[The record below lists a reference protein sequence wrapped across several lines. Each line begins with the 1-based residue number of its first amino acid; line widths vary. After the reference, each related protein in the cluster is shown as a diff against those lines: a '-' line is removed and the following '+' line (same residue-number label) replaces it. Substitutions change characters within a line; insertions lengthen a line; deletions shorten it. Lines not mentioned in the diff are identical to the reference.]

1 MIRASKTA
9 PPGWVVMAAVGV
21 TVAIAAVVELL
32 FVDQRTLW
40 LDEVATVS
48 SSTRSWDSLAVLTSK
63 IDFVHWSYYAL
74 LHVWFDIVGYS
85 PFALRAVSAIAV
97 ALTAGVLVLIGQ
109 RLLDLA
115 TGLIAALVFL
125 AMPNVSLIA
134 ANGRSQALEMLCAAL
149 ASLLVIVAIDEAR
162 RRPSRSWVLVILWG
176 GYAVVSF
183 AGISLQLWF
192 VFVVAGHAVTV
203 LISVLSRRRARVRVM
218 ISAGVAIVVV
228 AAVTVPFALH
238 AMAQSSQIGWLKA
251 PTLTSA
257 AVTLLRDQSFNV
269 QLVQRDLRWII
280 VLAALSWTLVV
291 VGIVWAAVRRPS
303 VIAVAVPWQF
313 LPVVGL
319 FLISVAVVPTY
330 TDRYLAMCCPA
341 LALLVGTGVRALLHR
356 WLSVLAGVALVV
368 LLLGGVHGWQVVRW
382 GIPTTPDY
390 HLAATMIANERAAD
404 PGERQA
410 LAFGVLQRPG
420 AQLSIGYP
428 GQLRGVDDLTYGSST
443 PPAGWFW
450 PDGKSQG
457 DAAAQAGPYQ
467 VLWYVSIQGV
477 ASDQFAQAIGSG
489 FTLRSTTSLQNG
501 VTLFRFDRA
510 T

>member
-1 MIRASKTA
+1 MVA
-9 PPGWVVMAAVGV
+9 VVVAV
-21 TVAIAAVVELL
+21 TVVVSAIVELL

-48 SSTRSWDSLAVLTSK
+48 SSTRSWDSLAVLTGK

-85 PFALRAVSAIAV
+85 PFALRAVSAIAI

-134 ANGRSQALEMLCAAL
+134 ANGRSQALEMLCAAI
-149 ASLLVIVAIDEAR
+149 ASLLVIVAVDEAR
-162 RRPSRSWVLVILWG
+162 RRPSRSWALVALWA

-192 VFVVAGHAVTV
+192 VFVVAGHALTV
-203 LISVLSRRRARVRVM
+203 LISVLSRRRARVRV
-218 ISAGVAIVVV
+218 IVSASIAIGVL
-228 AAVTVPFALH
+228 AAATVPFALA
-238 AMAQSSQIGWLKA
+238 AMAQSSQIGWLKT
-251 PTLTSA
+251 PTLTGA

-269 QLVQRDLRWII
+269 QLVQRDLRWIV
-280 VLAALSWTLVV
+280 VLAALSWSLAV
-291 VGIVWAAVRRPS
+291 VGIIWGAVRRPS
-303 VIAVAVPWQF
+303 VLAVALPWQF
-313 LPVVGL
+313 VPVVGL
-319 FLISVAVVPTY
+319 FLVSVVVVPTY

-341 LALLVGTGVRALLHR
+341 LALLVGAGVRALLHR
-356 WLSVLAGVALVV
+356 WWSVLAAGSLAV
-368 LLLGGVHGWQVVRW
+368 LMLGGTHGWQVARW

-428 GQLRGVDDLTYGSST
+428 AQLRGVDDLTYGSST

-467 VLWYVSIQGV
+467 VLWYVSIPGA

-489 FTLRSTTSLQNG
+489 FTLHSATSLQNG
-501 VTLFRFDRA
+501 VTLFRFDR
-510 T
+510 TS